1 MIKKTISGDVQAI
14 GENIQVIRS
23 KFQPLLDAERYD
35 EEVQQL
41 IDVIPQMLE
50 NVVDMTRQLEQAFQ
64 ILTERVREK

>member
-1 MIKKTISGDVQAI
+1 LIKKTISGDVQAI

>member
-35 EEVQQL
+35 DEVQQL

-64 ILTERVREK
+64 ILTERAREK